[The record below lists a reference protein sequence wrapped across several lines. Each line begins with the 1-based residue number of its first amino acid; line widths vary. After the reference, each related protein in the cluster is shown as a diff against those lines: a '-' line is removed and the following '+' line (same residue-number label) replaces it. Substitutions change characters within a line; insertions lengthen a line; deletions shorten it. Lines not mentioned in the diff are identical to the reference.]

1 MKKRRLF
8 QIGCGL
14 ALTTILF
21 CLTITPVRSAQA
33 RALSAQRSRATTS
46 MNAIFYLQSSSL
58 QPIFQSNIDNDVP
71 NAVNSA
77 LTGVVNQ
84 LPVQDRGW
92 ATQMA
97 RALIQPSATL
107 TGLTPQQNGILTTV
121 QLSLYPGDP
130 QPTNSQMLVTFNVQD
145 SSTIQVS
152 AQAVSGS
159 PALMTGPIAT
169 FQMPVGQLSSIATTP
184 TCGNAALAVQL
195 QFPLS
200 IGSGQPGGT
209 PTSAGQMTQNNTPMR
224 QAYVQQT
231 STSSAPDSY
240 IEIPA
245 SSLVTLGDSI
255 GSLQI
260 NSSLTAQNIQIAVQG
275 SDLIITSDIM
285 LGSFQL
291 ATATTTVAPTTANGS
306 LAVKVLKTTLTVFQ
320 IFTFPD
326 NSYNQQIEQ
335 TLNSDLNGALTG
347 KFTVTDA
354 TIGPTSALPCAAS
367 DSLVLTGTTNLIA

>member
-209 PTSAGQMTQNNTPMR
+209 STSTGQMTQNNAPMR

-231 STSSAPDSY
+231 STSSVPDSY

-245 SSLVTLGDSI
+245 SSLVTLGNSI

>member
-14 ALTTILF
+14 VLTTILF

-33 RALSAQRSRATTS
+33 RVLSAQQSRVNTS
-46 MNAIFYLQSSSL
+46 MNAIFYLQSNSL

-71 NAVNSA
+71 NAVNNA

-84 LPVQDRGW
+84 LPAQDRGW

-130 QPTNSQMLVTFNVQD
+130 QPTNSQMLITFNVQD

-169 FQMPVGQLSSIATTP
+169 FQMPVGQLSSITTTP
-184 TCGNAALAVQL
+184 ACGNAALAVQL
-195 QFPLS
+195 QFPIS

-209 PTSAGQMTQNNTPMR
+209 ATSAGQATQNNAPMR

-231 STSSAPDSY
+231 SADNMPDSY

-245 SSLVTLGDSI
+245 SSLATLGNSI

-260 NSSLTAQNIQIAVQG
+260 NSSLMAQNIQITVQG
-275 SDLIITSDIM
+275 SHLIITSDIM

-291 ATATTTVAPTTANGS
+291 GTATTTVEPTTANGS
-306 LAVKVLKTTLTVFQ
+306 LAVKVLKTTLTIFQ
-320 IFTFPD
+320 IFSFPD
-326 NSYNQQIEQ
+326 NAYNQQIEQ

-367 DSLVLTGTTNLIA
+367 DSLVLTGTTNLIG

>member
-209 PTSAGQMTQNNTPMR
+209 STSTGQMTQNNAPMR